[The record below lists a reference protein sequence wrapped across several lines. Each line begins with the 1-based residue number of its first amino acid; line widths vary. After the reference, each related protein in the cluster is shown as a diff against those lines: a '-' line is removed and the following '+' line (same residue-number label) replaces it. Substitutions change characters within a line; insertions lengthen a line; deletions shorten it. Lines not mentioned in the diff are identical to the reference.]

1 MSIEKQ
7 KAGSSGPT
15 KRNYSKLNTHEHQV
29 SLIKLNK
36 SGSRVWGWL
45 KRIWTHW
52 KTNKSSKARS
62 KKKKMGEKA
71 AFC

>member
-29 SLIKLNK
+29 SLIKLK
-36 SGSRVWGWL
+36 KIRKQGLRM
-45 KRIWTHW
+45 I
-52 KTNKSSKARS
+52 KTNLNSLKDK
-62 KKKKMGEKA
+62 
-71 AFC
+71 